1 VTEEQVRAERF
12 AELFRAVYLTFH
24 RRDGPRSELPGASR
38 AVLEHLALAG
48 PLTIGEAAAHMHRAQ
63 SVISEIVTHLE
74 RDGLLERENDPG
86 DRRRTLIWLTPDGHA
101 TLRRDRDVLGTGLL
115 ARAMT
120 RLPPGQADA
129 LIAAMRALIESAR
142 SEGTGTYGGDNHD
155 HDVKL

>member
-1 VTEEQVRAERF
+1 VTGEQVRAERF

-24 RRDGPRSELPGASR
+24 RRDAPRCELPGASR

-86 DRRRTLIWLTPDGHA
+86 DRRRTLIWLTPGGHEA
-101 TLRRDRDVLGTGLL
+101 LRRDREVLGVDML
-115 ARAMT
+115 ARAIAKM
-120 RLPPGQADA
+120 PPRQADA
-129 LIAAMRALIESAR
+129 LNAAMRALIECAQ
-142 SEGTGTYGGDNHD
+142 SEDTDTCGGDSHD
-155 HDVKL
+155 HDIKL